1 MDDQVPLFMQI
12 TGCENP
18 ETAQQYLEFGGGEL
32 ETAIS
37 LYMESGGEQVR
48 RPITPQQAGSPI
60 LDSDVQIIEETMRA
74 PIQPRREV
82 LNDSMF
88 IQGTS
93 IGGYPPSMRMDPFPN
108 SMQESGT
115 SQSTGVDPIW
125 EENDRLA
132 NLFQLPTDITFP
144 GTFDLAR
151 TKAKKESKWLLVS
164 IHDPAEFQCQVL
176 NRDLWKAQEVKDL
189 IKESFVFVQVG
200 SINAVQGG

>member
-1 MDDQVPLFMQI
+1 MQI
-12 TGCENP
+12 TGCESL
-18 ETAQQYLEFGGGEL
+18 ETAQQYLDFGGGEL

-48 RPITPQQAGSPI
+48 RPTTPLQTGSPI
-60 LDSDVQIIEETMRA
+60 IDNDVQIIEETMRA

-93 IGGYPPSMRMDPFPN
+93 IGGYPPSMAMGSFGNP
-108 SMQESGT
+108 MHESRQT
-115 SQSTGVDPIW
+115 QSTGVDPIW

-144 GTFDLAR
+144 GTFDMAR

-189 IKESFVFVQVG
+189 ITESFVFVQVLY
-200 SINAVQGG
+200 INLVQSG